1 MASDFTA
8 VRPFGARGGETADNL
23 RECPFLSQ
31 YAGDQTIDWIRL
43 YPDLI
48 PHGSHLETVGGV
60 SLVEINSSKIYG
72 VTLGNGGVVPFR
84 WDLPHD
90 IDLTK
95 RIDFAVKLSN
105 SEAVDAT
112 KTHGWALTYM
122 ALINGTT
129 AVAVP
134 ATTTGVT
141 NGTATA
147 NIGANKIQISNAS
160 YIAAATVAA
169 MGLSPGLDT
178 IHGFF
183 TVTLTGA
190 ADATAYAIG
199 VKYYRRQI
207 G

>member
-1 MASDFTA
+1 MASDFTI
-8 VRPFGARGGETADNL
+8 VRPFGCRGQETSDNMK
-23 RECPFLSQ
+23 ETPFIST
-31 YAGDQTIDWIRL
+31 YCSEQTIDWLRL
-43 YPDLI
+43 YPDLLA
-48 PHGSHLETVGGV
+48 HGSHLETVGGV
-60 SLVEINSSKIYG
+60 SLVAINSSQIYG

-84 WDLPHD
+84 WDLPAT

-95 RIDFAVKLSN
+95 RIDFCVKLSN
-105 SEAVDAT
+105 SEAVDAA

-134 ATTTGVT
+134 ATTTGVS

-169 MGLSPGLDT
+169 MGLTPGVDT

-199 VKYYRRQI
+199 VKYYRRQV
-207 G
+207 